1 MGGPDREEGGDML
14 KLLKGRYVRIFYS
27 AGALIVL
34 AILLEAGRKVP
45 HGGGG

>member
-1 MGGPDREEGGDML
+1 ML
-14 KLLKGRYVRIFYS
+14 KLLKGRYIRIFYS

-45 HGGGG
+45 GGGGH